1 MPPAVCVRRAG
12 PGDLDGLGRMVL
24 RCSAESIRDRMHG
37 GTRRDDLLREMRDTV
52 LHGDG
57 TVLVAAERHRT
68 VGCLELVRRAPG
80 APRAEM
86 ALLVEDD
93 RQGRGIG
100 TRLLD
105 AVPACARSAG
115 IAVVGFSV
123 EAGNGRAR
131 RLLRHLPAGGLQW
144 QWQQATLE
152 ATWHV
157 GALR

>member
-1 MPPAVCVRRAG
+1 MPPAVCVRCAG
-12 PGDLDGLGRMVL
+12 PADLDGLARMVL
-24 RCSAESIRDRMHG
+24 RCSAASMRDRMHG
-37 GTRRDDLLREMRDTV
+37 GMRRDDLLRGLRDTV
-52 LHGDG
+52 LHGG
-57 TVLVAAERHRT
+57 GAVLVATERDRT
-68 VGCLELVRRAPG
+68 VGCLELVRSAPG

-86 ALLVEDD
+86 ALLVEDA

-115 IAVVGFSV
+115 IAVLGFSV

-131 RLLRHLPAGGLQW
+131 RLLRHLPTDRLQW

-152 ATWHV
+152 ATWHLGV
-157 GALR
+157 LH

>member
-37 GTRRDDLLREMRDTV
+37 GTQRDDLLRELRDTV

-68 VGCLELVRRAPG
+68 VGCLELVRRTPG
-80 APRAEM
+80 AAQAEM
-86 ALLVEDD
+86 ALLVEDE

-105 AVPACARSAG
+105 AVPACARSTG

-144 QWQQATLE
+144 QWQQASLE
-152 ATWHV
+152 ATWHI